1 MLAEEYLK
9 PLGITQVDLARRIRV
24 PFQRVNQIVNGR
36 RSVSPDTALRLAQFL
51 GTTAGFWLVLQQRW
65 DLYQAS
71 HAAESRSI
79 SQIRPLA
86 RKAS

>member
-1 MLAEEYLK
+1 MLSEEYLK

-36 RSVSPDTALRLAQFL
+36 RSVSPDTALRLSQFL

-65 DLYQAS
+65 DLYQAA
-71 HAAESRSI
+71 HAAESRAI
-79 SQIRPLA
+79 SRIRPLT